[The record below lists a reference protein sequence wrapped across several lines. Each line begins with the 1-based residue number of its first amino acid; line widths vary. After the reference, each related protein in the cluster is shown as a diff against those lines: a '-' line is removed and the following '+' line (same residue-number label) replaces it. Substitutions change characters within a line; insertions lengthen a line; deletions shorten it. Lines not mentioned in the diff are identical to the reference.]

1 MNRLSSALQSVRG
14 RGPKR
19 HLLAAALAGTL
30 ALAGCGDKTEPEL
43 IADAKASIGK
53 SDVEAAKV
61 QLKSAL
67 QLNGD
72 SGEARLMLGKLLL
85 ESGELPGAEVE
96 LRRALELKQPENI
109 VAPMLATAL
118 VGQGKGAAA
127 LQLFGKTTLNDAKAD
142 ALLKTRMAE
151 AEASGG
157 KVDAALAILDD
168 VLKASPDAARAQIL
182 HARLTAAKGD
192 LPAALARLDA
202 LITTDPSQAE
212 AFLVKGDLQQRGVKG
227 ATSSDPAAALASYR
241 QAVKLRPNSVAAH
254 SALLGLLFAQS
265 EFEEAAKQLADLQKL
280 SPKHPQTMYFEAML
294 AEHKGD
300 SIKARELTQQLLRI
314 APESGQILML
324 AGQVEAK
331 LNNFSIAET
340 HTAKAVQAMPKLVAP
355 RRQLATIL
363 LRTGQAD
370 KALTALKP
378 LLEADP
384 PEIEVLT
391 LAAQAYLTKGDSAA
405 ADGLYAKASKLKPG
419 DPKVRTAM
427 ALASLSKGPNASA
440 LNDLQ
445 TIASSEKGTSADM
458 GLINVRVRSGD
469 LAGALKA
476 IDGLAAKIP
485 KDPLPDHLKGRV
497 ELQRKDPA
505 AARKHFEAAIA
516 KNPDYLP
523 SLAGLAALDLND
535 KKPADAKARFEEML
549 KRQPT
554 STGAMMALAD
564 LAARS
569 GASAD
574 EAIGWLTKALQAD
587 PNDMTARLLLV
598 DRLLESRQFKA
609 GLEAAQAGLTSQP
622 NNAELLDRLGRA
634 QMLGGDARQAV
645 ATFTKLTTAAPK
657 SALAQLR
664 LADAY
669 AAVNDRAG
677 AAAAVQRA
685 AELEPDLAQV
695 QQARFNLAR
704 MDGQAD
710 QALSIARKTQ
720 AKFPDEAA
728 GFSMEGDIEWR
739 RKNWEGAVAAYRK
752 AVTRKQPGE
761 SAQRL
766 HGSLVAAKKTAE
778 ADQWAAEWRKSHPN
792 DMIFV
797 LHLGDIALAAGE
809 AGQAEGLY
817 REVLVRQPENVPA
830 RNNLAYALASQK
842 KAGAVAEAEQA
853 YKRAPK
859 SPEVLDTY
867 AFTLATD
874 NQLPKALELQLQA
887 VALAP
892 EVHLFRFQLA
902 RFYLQSGDKASA
914 RTELARLAKAGAAF
928 NRQPEVAEMQKQAQ

>member
-1 MNRLSSALQSVRG
+1 MMRPSRRLPHTLRFLA
-14 RGPKR
+14 
-19 HLLAAALAGTL
+19 LAAALCANTAVL
-30 ALAGCGDKTEPEL
+30 ADEY
-43 IADAKASIGK
+43 D
-53 SDVEAAKV
+53 DVNALLRSSKYAEA
-61 QLKSAL
+61 
-67 QLNGD
+67 
-72 SGEARLMLGKLLL
+72 
-85 ESGELPGAEVE
+85 
-96 LRRALELKQPENI
+96 I
-109 VAPMLATAL
+109 
-118 VGQGKGAAA
+118 
-127 LQLFGKTTLNDAKAD
+127 AKAD
-142 ALLKTRMAE
+142 QYLAGKPRDPQMRFLKGVVQTE
-151 AEASGG
+151 AG
-157 KVDAALAILDD
+157 
-168 VLKASPDAARAQIL
+168 
-182 HARLTAAKGD
+182 
-192 LPAALARLDA
+192 
-202 LITTDPSQAE
+202 
-212 AFLVKGDLQQRGVKG
+212 
-227 ATSSDPAAALASYR
+227 
-241 QAVKLRPNSVAAH
+241 RPN
-254 SALLGLLFAQS
+254 
-265 EFEEAAKQLADLQKL
+265 D
-280 SPKHPQTMYFEAML
+280 
-294 AEHKGD
+294 
-300 SIKARELTQQLLRI
+300 
-314 APESGQILML
+314 
-324 AGQVEAK
+324 
-331 LNNFSIAET
+331 
-340 HTAKAVQAMPKLVAP
+340 
-355 RRQLATIL
+355 
-363 LRTGQAD
+363 
-370 KALTALKP
+370 
-378 LLEADP
+378 
-384 PEIEVLT
+384 
-391 LAAQAYLTKGDSAA
+391 
-405 ADGLYAKASKLKPG
+405 
-419 DPKVRTAM
+419 
-427 ALASLSKGPNASA
+427 
-440 LNDLQ
+440 
-445 TIASSEKGTSADM
+445 
-458 GLINVRVRSGD
+458 
-469 LAGALKA
+469 A
-476 IDGLAAKIP
+476 I
-485 KDPLPDHLKGRV
+485 
-497 ELQRKDPA
+497 
-505 AARKHFEAAIA
+505 
-516 KNPDYLP
+516 
-523 SLAGLAALDLND
+523 
-535 KKPADAKARFEEML
+535 
-549 KRQPT
+549 
-554 STGAMMALAD
+554 
-564 LAARS
+564 
-569 GASAD
+569 
-574 EAIGWLTKALQAD
+574 
-587 PNDMTARLLLV
+587 
-598 DRLLESRQFKA
+598 
-609 GLEAAQAGLTSQP
+609 
-622 NNAELLDRLGRA
+622 
-634 QMLGGDARQAV
+634 

-892 EVHLFRFQLA
+892 EIHLFRFQLA